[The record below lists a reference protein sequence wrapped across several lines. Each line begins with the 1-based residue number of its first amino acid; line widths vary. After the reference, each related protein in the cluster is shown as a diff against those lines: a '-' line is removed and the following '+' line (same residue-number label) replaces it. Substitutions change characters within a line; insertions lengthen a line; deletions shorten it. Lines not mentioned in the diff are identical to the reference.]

1 MSLIL
6 LICVLLILQGVVEF
20 ILLFLNQKKI
30 ITGLNHEPSQIA
42 DYFSEENWRQCSLYN
57 IEKSKFA
64 KITNFCGLIFSLV
77 TLYFFFPFFLAE
89 FNLGRDAGIWGISS
103 QISFFIVILQL
114 PSPFILQFHQK
125 SMLEKYSSWF
135 ATEK

>member
-20 ILLFLNQKKI
+20 ILLFLNQRKI

-64 KITNFCGLIFSLV
+64 KITNFCGLIFLWLPCTFSFLSFWQNSILV
-77 TLYFFFPFFLAE
+77 
-89 FNLGRDAGIWGISS
+89 
-103 QISFFIVILQL
+103 V
-114 PSPFILQFHQK
+114 
-125 SMLEKYSSWF
+125 MLEFGDFQPNLFFYSNSTITLPDFRLVLPVQNRGKVWF
-135 ATEK
+135 